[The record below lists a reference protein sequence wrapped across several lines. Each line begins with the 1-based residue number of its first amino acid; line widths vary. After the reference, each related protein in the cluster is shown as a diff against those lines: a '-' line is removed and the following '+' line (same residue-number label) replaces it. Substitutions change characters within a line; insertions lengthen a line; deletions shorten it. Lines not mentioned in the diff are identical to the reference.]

1 MLARCA
7 LCTSRQEAPADAP
20 KSLSCTTTPVMSVAS
35 RVEAATSE
43 ALMMPDWM
51 LNVEL
56 YDAINADRSGKMCVP

>member
-1 MLARCA
+1 
-7 LCTSRQEAPADAP
+7 
-20 KSLSCTTTPVMSVAS
+20 MSVAS